1 MAGLLAKDVLVFD
14 DSILSVNVRS
24 ASFSHEYVRL
34 TDKALLGVRG
44 PAPDLSV
51 NLNSSGL
58 LARGFGDLW
67 YNRIHFTPYPLA
79 IGSVVSNTTR
89 TVEVWNAFS
98 VPRTLQ
104 SLSLNNLDGVTL
116 QNGLPQSFNALQ
128 ARNMTLAISKDG
140 TPFLDGSVI
149 FNFDLGISAALATS
163 GQRASLFAFDHNWSS
178 RVVERL
184 AWKTEVLTARNG
196 KEQRRRLRSNPRRT
210 LRYDY
215 FTEDKKQSSYFKK
228 HQWTQQAN
236 RIAVPIWSDA
246 ATLATTL
253 ASGSSAIPLAT
264 AGRDFDA
271 NGMVALWRSPFSYEL
286 LRIGTVAAN
295 QVNLTTNTAATWAAG
310 TIVVP
315 VRTAN
320 YPAEMQRRQLT
331 LQILQNQVEIRLY
344 ETEASVNRY
353 TLPTPTMYRGLACW
367 DFYSETSE
375 ALDDTIQRD
384 IETLDNEIG
393 LSQLYANWDRAQGQ
407 ADFRWF
413 AIGRT
418 EIAQMLGWLYYFAG
432 KQNPVWR
439 LTWEH
444 DFELAA
450 TITNNSS
457 VFDVTDWGYR
467 DTYNLGET
475 KRDIAIIPKNGTI
488 HRRRITAAVASGT
501 AGRETL
507 TVDAPI
513 TPAVTLSDIDR
524 ICFMNCARLAADEV
538 EIEWPTGNCAIAKW
552 RFLDT
557 TTTL

>member
-1 MAGLLAKDVLVFD
+1 MAGLLTKDTLILN
-14 DSILSVNVRS
+14 DSILSINVRS
-24 ASFSHEYVRL
+24 ASFSHAYL
-34 TDKALLGVRG
+34 YLNSKALVGVRG
-44 PAPDLSV
+44 PVPDLSV
-51 NLNSSGL
+51 NINSSGL

-79 IGSVVSNTTR
+79 LGSVVSNTTQA
-89 TVEVWNAFS
+89 VEVWNAYS

-104 SLSLNNLDGVTL
+104 SLSLNQVDGITL
-116 QNGLPQSFNALQ
+116 QGGLPVSFTALE
-128 ARNMTLAISKDG
+128 AKNLTLAISKDG

-149 FNFDLGISAALATS
+149 FNFDLGISAALAVN
-163 GQRASLFAFDHNWSS
+163 GQRATLFAFDHNWSS
-178 RVVERL
+178 RVIERL

-228 HQWTQQAN
+228 HQWMQQAN

-246 ATLATTL
+246 TVLASSL
-253 ASGSSAIPLAT
+253 ASGSSAIPIST

-271 NGMVALWRSPFSYEL
+271 NGMVALWQSPFSYEL
-286 LRIGTVAAN
+286 LRINTIAAN
-295 QVNLTTNTAATWAAG
+295 QINLVGTTAATWAAG
-310 TIVVP
+310 TVVVP

-320 YPAEMQRRQLT
+320 YPAELQRRQLT
-331 LQILQNQVEIRLY
+331 LQHLQNQVEIRLF

-353 TLPTPTMYRGLACW
+353 TLPTPTLYRGLACF
-367 DFYSETSE
+367 DFYSETSD

-384 IETLDNEIG
+384 LETLDNEIG
-393 LSQLYANWDRAQGQ
+393 ISQLYANWDRAQGQ

-432 KQNPVWR
+432 KLKPVWR

-467 DTYNLGET
+467 DTYNLAET
-475 KRDIAIIPKNGTI
+475 KRDIAIILKNGTI

-507 TVDAPI
+507 TVDVPI

-524 ICFMNCARLAADEV
+524 ICFANCTRLAADEV

-552 RFLDT
+552 RFVDLT
-557 TTTL
+557 TTS

>member
-1 MAGLLAKDVLVFD
+1 MAGLTTKNTLVLD
-14 DSILSVNVRS
+14 DGILSVNAHS
-24 ASFSHEYVRL
+24 ASFSHDYVYLGNRA
-34 TDKALLGVRG
+34 TVGVRG
-44 PAPDLSV
+44 PVPDLTV
-51 NLNSSGL
+51 NINSPGL
-58 LARGFGDLW
+58 LGRGFGDLW

-79 IGSVVSNTTR
+79 IGSVASNTTR

-98 VPRTLQ
+98 VPRSLQ
-104 SLSLNNLDGVTL
+104 SLSLNNVDGITL
-116 QNGLPQSFNALQ
+116 QGGLPVSFTALE
-128 ARNMTLAISKDG
+128 AKNLTLAINKDG

-149 FNFDLGISAALATS
+149 FNFDLGISAALAVN

-178 RVVERL
+178 RITERL

-196 KEQRRRLRSNPRRT
+196 KEQRRRLRSNPRRS

-215 FTEDKKQSSYFKK
+215 FTEDKKQTSYFKK
-228 HQWTQQAN
+228 HQWKQQAN
-236 RIAVPIWSDA
+236 RIAVPIWSDMQA
-246 ATLATTL
+246 LSSTL
-253 ASGSSAIPLAT
+253 ASGSIAIPVST
-264 AGRDFDA
+264 AGRDFD
-271 NGMVALWRSPFSYEL
+271 NDGMVALWQSPFSYEL
-286 LRIGTVAAN
+286 LRISTVAAN
-295 QVNLTTNTAATWAAG
+295 QVNLTGTTAATWNAG

-320 YPAEMQRRQLT
+320 YPADLQRARPTSQN
-331 LQILQNQVEIRLY
+331 LQNQIEVRIY
-344 ETEASVNRY
+344 ETETSIKRY
-353 TLPTPTMYRGLACW
+353 TLPTPTLYRGLGCF
-367 DFYSETSE
+367 DFYSETSDV
-375 ALDDTIQRD
+375 LDDSIQRE
-384 IETLDNEIG
+384 IELLDNEIG
-393 LSQLYANWDRAQGQ
+393 ISQLYANWDRAQGQ
-407 ADFRWF
+407 VDFRWF

-432 KQNPVWR
+432 KLNPVWR

-450 TITNNSS
+450 TIANNAQ

-467 DTYNLGET
+467 DTYNLEET
-475 KRDIAIIPKNGTI
+475 KRDIAIILKSGAI

-524 ICFMNCARLAADEV
+524 ICFMNYTRMAADEV
-538 EIEWPTGNCAIAKW
+538 EIEWVTSQCAIAKW
-552 RFLDT
+552 KFIDL